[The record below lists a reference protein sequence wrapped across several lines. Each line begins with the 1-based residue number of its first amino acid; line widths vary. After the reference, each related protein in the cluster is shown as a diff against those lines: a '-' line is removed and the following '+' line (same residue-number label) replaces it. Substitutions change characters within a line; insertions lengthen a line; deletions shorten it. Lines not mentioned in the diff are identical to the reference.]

1 MAQENG
7 GQIKMDLPIWALKEE
22 LSAYAAR
29 RNVVATDIIERMK
42 RQLEEEAE
50 NYASRP
56 VQDV

>member
-1 MAQENG
+1 
-7 GQIKMDLPIWALKEE
+7 MDLPIWALKEE

-50 NYASRP
+50 NYASWP